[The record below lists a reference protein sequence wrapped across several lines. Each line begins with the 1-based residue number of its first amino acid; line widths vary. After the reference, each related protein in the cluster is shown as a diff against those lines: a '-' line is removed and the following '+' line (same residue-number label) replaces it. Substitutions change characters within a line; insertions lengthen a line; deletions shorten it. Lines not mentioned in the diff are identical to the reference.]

1 MTRLTAL
8 LQRRSPKESMTERR
22 RDKGRG
28 SERRPQPRLKRRS
41 EFLAAAKGKRFQ
53 SHCFSLQA
61 ARRQVGGPAE
71 DEAAARF
78 GITVTKK
85 IGGAVVR
92 NRIRRR
98 LKEALRLAP
107 DLPVRPGYDYVIV
120 ARVGALSEAFCAL
133 QDELRRALAGIHQP
147 GRSGHGKGQGKSSS
161 RAATLQD
168 HPIAAA
174 DK

>member
-22 RDKGRG
+22 QDEGEAAGRW
-28 SERRPQPRLKRRS
+28 PQPRLKRRS
-41 EFLAAAKGKRFQ
+41 EFLAAAKGKHFQ
-53 SHCFSLQA
+53 SRCFSLQA
-61 ARRQVGGPAE
+61 ARRQLGEPGE
-71 DEAAARF
+71 DEASPRF

-85 IGGAVVR
+85 IGSAVVR

-120 ARVGALSEAFCAL
+120 ARIGALSEVFCAL

-147 GRSGHGKGQGKSSS
+147 GRSGQGNGQSRSSN
-161 RAATLQD
+161 RAATPQD